1 MFVFFFF
8 YFHIQGEPGS
18 DGAAGK
24 DVSVALWERGRTSLY
39 VAGFIY
45 FPLRFFLTG
54 CGRPPRGPGLAR
66 SKSKC

>member
-1 MFVFFFF
+1 MFVCFFF

-24 DVSVALWERGRTSLY
+24 DVSVALWERGRTFLY

-45 FPLRFFLTG
+45 FPLLFFYRVWQASQGTG
-54 CGRPPRGPGLAR
+54 AR
-66 SKSKC
+66 QVKK

>member
-1 MFVFFFF
+1 MLFFFSSIL
-8 YFHIQGEPGS
+8 HIQGEPGS

-39 VAGFIY
+39 VTVLIY